1 MSQAVCRRPLSEEVR
16 LQSQANP
23 REICVGKKKWY
34 CDRRISAYCDFP
46 VTTFRR
52 RRIILANDDV
62 VKQQLKT
69 HT

>member
-1 MSQAVCRRPLSEEVR
+1 MAQAVRRQPVSEEVR

-23 REICVGKKKWY
+23 REIFFEKNWY
-34 CDRRISAYCDFP
+34 CNRRISTYCDLP
-46 VTTFRR
+46 VTSFHRR
-52 RRIILANDDV
+52 HISLANDDV